1 MYMAKV
7 STSISLDADVKA
19 KAQELF
25 ADFGLDMSTA
35 INIFLRQ
42 SIRENS
48 IPFPIQRDVPNADT
62 IAAMKELEEMEKNP
76 ESYKR
81 YDSFSDVQKE
91 VLDDA

>member
-1 MYMAKV
+1 MAKV

-25 ADFGLDMSTA
+25 ADFGLDLSTA

-42 SIRENS
+42 SIRENG

-62 IAAMKELEEMEKNP
+62 IAAMKEAEEMAKNP

-81 YDSFSDVQKE
+81 YDSFSDALRE
-91 VLDDA
+91 VLEDV

>member
-1 MYMAKV
+1 MAKV

-25 ADFGLDMSTA
+25 ADFGLDLSTA

-62 IAAMKELEEMEKNP
+62 IAAMKELEEMEKNR

-81 YDSFSDVQKE
+81 YDSFSDVLKE
-91 VLDDA
+91 VLEDA